1 MTKLDI
7 LQFGCYNFSQ
17 KESFMEDKPRYSR
30 VSDILDLAIFMSSK
44 IQGVTI
50 NEIAERYNVSRR
62 TAERMRDS
70 LTCIFPQIDE
80 IETDD
85 IHKHWGFTN
94 FSINNLISFT
104 PKELAN
110 IEQLQRRTTNKELKA
125 ELSRTLEK
133 IKSLSRKNLCTVQN
147 NIELFL
153 QTEGYAVRQMPQYKI
168 SIEAVETIRMAMQSS
183 KKVKAV
189 YHDKSRIIEPLG
201 LIYGEKIYL
210 VAREKAKGDGI
221 YNYLLHKFSSL
232 ELTEQLFDKGDF
244 NLQEYTNLSF
254 GVFHGALLDV
264 ELLFSKTAADDASK
278 YNFHPTQK
286 GAWNDDGTYTVSFKA
301 SGSKEIIW
309 HVFKWGAACKILA
322 PQSLKDEYKKLLEES
337 LANF

>member
-1 MTKLDI
+1 
-7 LQFGCYNFSQ
+7 
-17 KESFMEDKPRYSR
+17 MEDKPRYSR

-44 IQGVTI
+44 MQGVTI

-80 IETDD
+80 IETED

-94 FSINNLISFT
+94 FSISNLISFT

-110 IEQLQRRTTNKELKA
+110 LEQLQRRTTNKELKS
-125 ELSRTLEK
+125 ELSKTVEK
-133 IKSLSRKNLCTVQN
+133 IKSLSRKNLCSVES

-168 SIEAVETIRMAMQSS
+168 SLQAVDIIRTAMQSS
-183 KKVKAV
+183 KKVKAI
-189 YHDKSRIIEPLG
+189 YHDKVRLIEPLG

-210 VAREKAKGDGI
+210 VAREKAKGKEI
-221 YNYLLHKFSSL
+221 YNYLLHKFSEI
-232 ELTEQLFDKGDF
+232 ELTNENFDKGDF

-254 GVFHGALLDV
+254 GVFHGEILDV
-264 ELLFSKTAADDASK
+264 ELLFSQVAANDASQ
-278 YNFHPTQK
+278 YNFHPTQTGK
-286 GAWNDDGTYTVSFKA
+286 WNEDGTYTVTFKA

-309 HVFKWGAACKILA
+309 HVFKWGDNCKILA
-322 PQSLKDEYKKLLEES
+322 PQSLKDEYKKLLQDC